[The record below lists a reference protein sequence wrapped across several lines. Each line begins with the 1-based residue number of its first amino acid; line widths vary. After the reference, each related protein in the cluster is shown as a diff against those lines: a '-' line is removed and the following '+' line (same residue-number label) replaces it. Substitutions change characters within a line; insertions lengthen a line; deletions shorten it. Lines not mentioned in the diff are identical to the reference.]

1 MQIELPSLT
10 RKTRRLYAVRRIAK
24 ENVRASFVNVFRV
37 GGVGVVAETKAFFRR
52 GSGGGKSIGRRQAIE
67 RLSVRYE
74 K

>member
-1 MQIELPSLT
+1 M
-10 RKTRRLYAVRRIAK
+10 RCIAK
-24 ENVRASFVNVFRV
+24 ENVRASFINVFRV
-37 GGVGVVAETKAFFRR
+37 GVGVVAETKAFFRR